1 MWCVMPICIFCI
13 FTQAAL
19 EPAVREKWCYLGWHR
34 KAFCGLGFQDV
45 MGFDSDYWEKNEKK
59 RKEKEKEVATGFFSR
74 ARAGHTLL
82 LVQGRVFMAVRCNQR
97 LI

>member
-1 MWCVMPICIFCI
+1 
-13 FTQAAL
+13 
-19 EPAVREKWCYLGWHR
+19 
-34 KAFCGLGFQDV
+34 